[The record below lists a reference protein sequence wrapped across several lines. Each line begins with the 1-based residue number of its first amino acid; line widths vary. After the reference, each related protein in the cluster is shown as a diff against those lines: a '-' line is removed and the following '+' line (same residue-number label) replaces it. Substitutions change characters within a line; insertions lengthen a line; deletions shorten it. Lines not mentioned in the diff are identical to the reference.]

1 MMRDDYSEHWRE
13 WVGHEFNLE
22 QPKYSSFT
30 DWEGY
35 TMDSF
40 GNQPVKEFADWFE
53 ENEELLEEDFEGL
66 DFTSRLLIKDWLS
79 QAYEAGRE

>member
-1 MMRDDYSEHWRE
+1 MRDDYSEHWRE
-13 WVGHEFNLE
+13 WVGYDFDSK
-22 QPKYSSFT
+22 PKKYSSLT

-40 GNQPVKEFADWFE
+40 GNQTAKEFADWFE

-66 DFTSRLLIKDWLS
+66 DFTARLLIKDWLS